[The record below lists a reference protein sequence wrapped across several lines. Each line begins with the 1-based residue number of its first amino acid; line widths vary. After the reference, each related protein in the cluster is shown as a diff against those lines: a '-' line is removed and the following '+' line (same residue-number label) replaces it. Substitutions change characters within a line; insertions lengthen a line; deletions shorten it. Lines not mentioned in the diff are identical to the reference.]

1 MNPIKQIRLQESSDV
16 PLSNEPLVS
25 ACVFLKRALQAASG
39 AAASEWSSETF
50 KIEQKSGRFFAPDGR
65 AYLINIEV

>member
-25 ACVFLKRALQAASG
+25 ACVFLKSAALQAASG
-39 AAASEWSSETF
+39 AAAKARQTPFKSSRLGVF
-50 KIEQKSGRFFAPDGR
+50 RFAPDGR
-65 AYLINIEV
+65 AYTINIEV

>member
-39 AAASEWSSETF
+39 AAAKARQTLRSKVAKKRPLIWSRWEGLF
-50 KIEQKSGRFFAPDGR
+50 
-65 AYLINIEV
+65 N